1 MQILEQAL
9 NKIKS
14 NKSQRK
20 FFTLLIQ
27 GLIGIAGKRNF
38 RNLARYMQLEEHTFS
53 RQMTKF
59 FDFVGINIELI
70 KMAIDIDDTLI
81 AAQNASFIA
90 KSGKHTQGLDYFWNG
105 TCGKAE
111 KGLEIDVI
119 AIVKVGDQKNAW
131 AFSAK
136 QTPASTMPKYDRKK
150 RQPTD
155 LTRIDFYLDHLTKNA
170 AKILDLGI
178 KHIAADAFLSKA
190 KYINGA
196 VARGLHVVSKMRKDA
211 RLQRVYNGPQKARG
225 RKKQFDV
232 GRVTLED
239 FVESK
244 TIQVNTESTEL
255 YSCVAYSIALKRLI
269 KVVLVRKQRNNKKL
283 GEALLFTTDLE
294 LDMLQIYE
302 FYVSRF
308 QIEFV
313 FRDAKGFTGLG
324 DCQSRDKKRIDYHI
338 NASLTALNV
347 ARIQDI
353 KIQKSRVTNYPFSMA
368 NWTRQYH
375 VRIIAERFIIWKY

>member
-1 MQILEQAL
+1 
-9 NKIKS
+9 
-14 NKSQRK
+14 
-20 FFTLLIQ
+20 
-27 GLIGIAGKRNF
+27 
-38 RNLARYMQLEEHTFS
+38 
-53 RQMTKF
+53 
-59 FDFVGINIELI
+59 
-70 KMAIDIDDTLI
+70 
-81 AAQNASFIA
+81 
-90 KSGKHTQGLDYFWNG
+90 
-105 TCGKAE
+105 
-111 KGLEIDVI
+111 
-119 AIVKVGDQKNAW
+119 
-131 AFSAK
+131 
-136 QTPASTMPKYDRKK
+136 
-150 RQPTD
+150 
-155 LTRIDFYLDHLTKNA
+155 
-170 AKILDLGI
+170 
-178 KHIAADAFLSKA
+178 
-190 KYINGA
+190 
-196 VARGLHVVSKMRKDA
+196 MRKDA

-269 KVVLVRKQRNNKKL
+269 KVVLVRKQLNNKKL
-283 GEALLFTTDLE
+283 GKALLFTTDLE

-368 NWTRQYH
+368 NWTCQYH